1 MTYPELAPEAPIAAP
16 TALLVAAFD
25 SQLKWCARIRDEL
38 VARGFRCQAV
48 VPDSRSALS
57 ETQIADAGFAQ
68 VARLSWADLM
78 AAVVASDVVVCGLS
92 GPLTKTVLIDLAER
106 LGGTSVAGPVV
117 VTGWVGV
124 IIEKITAGYL
134 DRSGSDV
141 IAVNSTRDLEH
152 FRHTARLL
160 SLPEDNL
167 LLAGLP
173 FLSGKP
179 TPPRPSCRRVL
190 FADQPTV
197 PSSPAERLFIYQ
209 RLIDYALAHPD
220 RDVVLKPRHRIGEDT
235 YHRMRHHPETLL
247 AGTAYPANF
256 SIDYT
261 PISEQLPTVDLLI
274 TVSSTACLE
283 ALDHGSR
290 VALVLDLG
298 VHERY
303 GNHVFLDS
311 GLLRTWQQMIAD
323 DLGEPEPGWLDS
335 FFFAGPATHRGSGH
349 STATIVDRVEKLL
362 ATGERPSRA
371 VWAAEYFQSIA
382 RVQQTLRGART
393 VATPASRA
401 RLIRGTASRAARE
414 LLPPVISRRLR
425 AVARR
430 ARG

>member
-1 MTYPELAPEAPIAAP
+1 MTYPELTPDARTPAP

-38 VARGFRCQAV
+38 VGRGFRCRAV

-57 ETQIADAGFAQ
+57 ETQIADAGFVE
-68 VARLSWADLM
+68 VAPLSWPDLM
-78 AAVVASDVVVCGLS
+78 DAVTEAEVVVCALS
-92 GPLTKTVLIDLAER
+92 GPLTQTLLIDLAER
-106 LGGTSVAGPVV
+106 LEGSTRPGPVV

-134 DRSGSDV
+134 DRSGSDL
-141 IAVNSTRDLEH
+141 IAVNSTRDLDH
-152 FRHTARLL
+152 FQHTARLL
-160 SLPEDNL
+160 SLPEANL

-173 FLSGKP
+173 FLSGTP
-179 TPPRPSCRRVL
+179 APPRPTCRRVL

-197 PSSPAERLFIYQ
+197 PSSPAERLFVYQ
-209 RLIDYALAHPD
+209 RLIDYAVAHPD

-247 AGTAYPANF
+247 AGAEFPPNF

-323 DLGEPEPGWLDS
+323 DIGDPEPDWLSS
-335 FFFAGPATHRGSGH
+335 FFFAGPARTGSGH
-349 STATIVDRVEKLL
+349 STETIVDRIEKLL

-382 RVQQTLRGART
+382 RVQRAFRDART
-393 VATPASRA
+393 VTPARRA
-401 RLIRGTASRAARE
+401 RLIRGTASRAARD

-430 ARG
+430 ARR

>member
-1 MTYPELAPEAPIAAP
+1 
-16 TALLVAAFD
+16 
-25 SQLKWCARIRDEL
+25 
-38 VARGFRCQAV
+38 V
-48 VPDSRSALS
+48 VPDARSALS
-57 ETQIADAGFAQ
+57 ETQIADAGFVE
-68 VARLSWADLM
+68 VAPLSWADLM
-78 AAVVASDVVVCGLS
+78 DAVVEADVVVCALS
-92 GPLTKTVLIDLAER
+92 GPLTKTLLIDLAER
-106 LGGTSVAGPVV
+106 LGGTTVTGPVV

-141 IAVNSTRDLEH
+141 IAVNCTRDLEH

-160 SLPEDNL
+160 SLPDDNL

-173 FLSGKP
+173 FLSGTP

-247 AGTAYPANF
+247 AGTEFPANF

-290 VALVLDLG
+290 VGLVLDLG

-323 DLGEPEPGWLDS
+323 DIGKPEPDWLDS
-335 FFFAGPATHRGSGH
+335 FFFASPAANVGSGH
-349 STATIVDRVEKLL
+349 STQTIVDRVEKLL

-371 VWAAEYFQSIA
+371 VWAAEYFRSIA
-382 RVQQTLRGART
+382 RVQQTFRDART
-393 VATPASRA
+393 VTTPASRA
-401 RLIRGTASRAARE
+401 RLIRGTTSRAARE

-425 AVARR
+425 AAVRR
-430 ARG
+430 ARR